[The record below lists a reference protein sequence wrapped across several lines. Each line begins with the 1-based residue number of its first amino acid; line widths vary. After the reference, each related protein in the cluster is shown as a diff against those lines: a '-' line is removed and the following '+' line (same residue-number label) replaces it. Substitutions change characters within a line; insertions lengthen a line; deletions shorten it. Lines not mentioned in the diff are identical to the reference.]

1 MSKNDSNTLLFYK
14 ELNSTCNPEKL
25 LEIANKG
32 IFLYE
37 PLYTYNNI
45 KYHEYVVDIS
55 FTANQNFMIFND
67 KQYKRLVY
75 FLTNNDKNNSIKN
88 IVINKYFLSKLMSET
103 DYNVINNYISN
114 LEKSLLNESMDY
126 IIKYLF
132 KYNYV
137 SIQFYNL
144 FTENRNNLIYDLME
158 YFYFDNKNYYF
169 NDNFNYNNY
178 VEIVEYVMSNIYDVN
193 IIKYCIEMSKKH
205 NILISQDNVYNYFK
219 IPMCLPF
226 NIKSYTKKIYK
237 SNKLKFIIQDNIK
250 DKEYYEE
257 VINTI
262 FSDWFF
268 DSMKTN
274 NLFNLNEDFYSNIM
288 SKYDINPKII
298 NKYEIHNINDDKIYF
313 TPFIN
318 KEAYKKTITTESISK
333 DIYPLREKVFYNSD
347 VINLILENPNYL
359 LNLNINLIDVE
370 IEFNK
375 YDFYT
380 NAVVEKIIIIIIYMV
395 SLLHNKGNYFIM
407 NTLLLYIKRYHNMAI
422 KNNKIVFIS
431 NNFSTGNLL
440 LNYIRKISNKTFRSY
455 IVYE

>member
-1 MSKNDSNTLLFYK
+1 
-14 ELNSTCNPEKL
+14 
-25 LEIANKG
+25 
-32 IFLYE
+32 
-37 PLYTYNNI
+37 
-45 KYHEYVVDIS
+45 
-55 FTANQNFMIFND
+55 
-67 KQYKRLVY
+67 
-75 FLTNNDKNNSIKN
+75 
-88 IVINKYFLSKLMSET
+88 
-103 DYNVINNYISN
+103 
-114 LEKSLLNESMDY
+114 
-126 IIKYLF
+126 
-132 KYNYV
+132 
-137 SIQFYNL
+137 
-144 FTENRNNLIYDLME
+144 
-158 YFYFDNKNYYF
+158 
-169 NDNFNYNNY
+169 
-178 VEIVEYVMSNIYDVN
+178 MSNIYDVN